1 MAAFLF
7 RIYPFTTFYHER
19 IYLFLSA
26 RYTYSGKLIHLAIDL
41 FNDYD
46 TYIA

>member
-1 MAAFLF
+1 M
-7 RIYPFTTFYHER
+7 ITY
-19 IYLFLSA
+19 FLSIINLLAYPELTYFFLMA
-26 RYTYSGKLIHLAIDL
+26 RYTYSGKLIHLAVDL